1 MKNRREHEFQRGY
14 LPYWDSEER
23 LYDKYK
29 GDEEKQ
35 LDAKILELESKNLS
49 HDMYLSEREKEIF
62 EDDTDGGMW

>member
-1 MKNRREHEFQRGY
+1 MVVG
-14 LPYWDSEER
+14 L
-23 LYDKYK
+23 KY
-29 GDEEKQ
+29 